1 MGKSL
6 AQMQTIY
13 VGALTGEPG
22 FGRKLIEA
30 LQQLDR
36 FEFTEERTYADAI
49 LEAHGEDQEDG
60 FVGKATLRDTSGAV
74 AWSAQV
80 ARPHGVSGPM
90 AYERIVADLKHALLP
105 LEASRTA

>member
-6 AQMQTIY
+6 GQMEAIY

-30 LQQLDR
+30 LQRLDR
-36 FEFTEERTYADAI
+36 FEFTAERTYADAI

-60 FVGKATLRDTSGAV
+60 FVGKAALRDVSGV
-74 AWSAQV
+74 IVWSAEIM
-80 ARPHGVSGPM
+80 RPHGVSGPM
-90 AYERIVADLKHALLP
+90 AYERLVADLKDAILSS
-105 LEASRTA
+105 EQSRTA